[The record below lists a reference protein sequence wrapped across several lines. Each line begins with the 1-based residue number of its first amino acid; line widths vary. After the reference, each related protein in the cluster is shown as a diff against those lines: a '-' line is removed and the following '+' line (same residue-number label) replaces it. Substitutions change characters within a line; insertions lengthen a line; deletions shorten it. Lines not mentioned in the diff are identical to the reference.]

1 MSPLTV
7 VISLERP
14 CMSHLQ
20 YLTVRAHTQ
29 CPDSEM
35 PGQPMEVPDD
45 GENQHISGHA
55 LMATAP
61 TYSHIQDHPGERYPA
76 ELPQVQR
83 EDLLRLLNLS
93 SQLQVT
99 EAELPPV
106 KAWIRVMQD
115 ERFRMLSKEGI
126 SSLKEALARKVH
138 CYR

>member
-1 MSPLTV
+1 MG
-7 VISLERP
+7 
-14 CMSHLQ
+14 HLQ
-20 YLTVRAHTQ
+20 YLTVRAHNSPQ
-29 CPDSEM
+29 CTGDI

-61 TYSHIQDHPGERYPA
+61 SYSHIQERPQERYPN

-115 ERFRMLSKEGI
+115 ERSRLLSREDLER
-126 SSLKEALARKVH
+126 LKGTLARKVH